1 MTKILITCLQAECIG
16 IISQDINRENS
27 FQVLTMVFKHNLI
40 DLKKRVL
47 DYVSDDQSDG
57 NFKQIMKTKDWKE
70 FALQHEDLANDI
82 LENVFGRKHCFVDS
96 PSTNSS
102 NETDRE
108 SKRRRTSRHPKY

>member
-1 MTKILITCLQAECIG
+1 MIKILIACLEAECIG
-16 IISQDINRENS
+16 MISLDINRENS
-27 FQVLTMVFKHNLI
+27 FHVLTMVFKYNFI

-47 DYVSDDQSDG
+47 DYVSDDRSDG

-70 FALQHEDLANDI
+70 FALQHEDLADEI
-82 LENVFGRKHCFVDS
+82 LENVLGRKHCFVDS

-108 SKRRRTSRHPKY
+108 FKRRRISKCSNY